1 MKDDIGEHQFLHR
14 LALGNGVELGEL
26 FLCGVDSFV
35 GDEQR
40 FAVADDVQN
49 SGVMEIAEDYFAGC
63 QLVLCIVLNG
73 EVRIPFQL
81 AAVDLFSFFLKVD
94 VIFAF
99 FIESIVFVTVGGIV
113 L

>member
-1 MKDDIGEHQFLHR
+1 
-14 LALGNGVELGEL
+14 
-26 FLCGVDSFV
+26 
-35 GDEQR
+35 
-40 FAVADDVQN
+40 
-49 SGVMEIAEDYFAGC
+49 MEIAEDYFAGC

-81 AAVDLFSFFLKVD
+81 AAVDLFAFFLKVD